1 MSLVRT
7 IRTTDTDARK
17 QLAELRKPLL
27 LEQLLQDSPELRSV
41 RQIIDDVRRRGDQ
54 AVADATRRVD
64 VVELD
69 PGSFRVPTEELAA
82 AREALAPGLRTA
94 IRRSIDQVREFQEH
108 ILSRSREPLRRGGC
122 ALAARLL
129 PLRRVGVCVPGAA
142 APLPSSAI
150 HCVVP
155 AQVAGVKEIAIVA
168 PPRHKGTVHPT
179 IMAVAAELG
188 VTEVYRVGG
197 PQAVAALAIGTASI
211 PRADKIVGPG
221 SVYTQLA
228 KRLCYGMTDIE
239 MFAGPSEVVVIAD
252 DSANPAY
259 VAADLLAQAEH
270 DPGAA
275 ILLTPSERLLADV
288 RRELVLQVTTLT
300 RQEGTARALDRYS
313 ALIVVCDL
321 DEAVALANE
330 LAPEHVQIETRNADE
345 LVDRVVNA
353 GAIFVGA
360 QGTEAAGDY
369 VAGPSHVLPTGGSAR
384 FWSGLSCND
393 FLRRTS
399 IIRYDAASLAAD
411 GDAIV
416 ALAEAEGLTA
426 HANSVRVRLPR
437 A

>member
-1 MSLVRT
+1 
-7 IRTTDTDARK
+7 
-17 QLAELRKPLL
+17 
-27 LEQLLQDSPELRSV
+27 
-41 RQIIDDVRRRGDQ
+41 
-54 AVADATRRVD
+54 
-64 VVELD
+64 
-69 PGSFRVPTEELAA
+69 
-82 AREALAPGLRTA
+82 
-94 IRRSIDQVREFQEH
+94 
-108 ILSRSREPLRRGGC
+108 
-122 ALAARLL
+122 
-129 PLRRVGVCVPGAA
+129 VPGAA

-155 AQVAGVKEIAIVA
+155 AQVAGVREIAIVA

-179 IMAVAAELG
+179 ILAVAAELG

-211 PRADKIVGPG
+211 PRADKVVGPG
-221 SVYTQLA
+221 SIYTQLA

-252 DSANPAY
+252 EAAVPAH

-275 ILLTPSERLLADV
+275 ILLTPSEKLLAEV
-288 RRELVLQVTTLT
+288 RREVVVQVTSLL
-300 RQEGTARALDRYS
+300 RQEGTVRALERYS
-313 ALIVVCDL
+313 ALVLVRDL
-321 DEAVALANE
+321 HEAVELTNE

-353 GAIFVGA
+353 GAIFVGGH
-360 QGTEAAGDY
+360 GTEAAGDY

-399 IIRYDAASLAAD
+399 ILRYGADGLDAD
-411 GDAIV
+411 GDAII
-416 ALAEAEGLTA
+416 AIAEAEGLTA
-426 HANSVRVRLPR
+426 HANSVRVRMR
-437 A
+437 K